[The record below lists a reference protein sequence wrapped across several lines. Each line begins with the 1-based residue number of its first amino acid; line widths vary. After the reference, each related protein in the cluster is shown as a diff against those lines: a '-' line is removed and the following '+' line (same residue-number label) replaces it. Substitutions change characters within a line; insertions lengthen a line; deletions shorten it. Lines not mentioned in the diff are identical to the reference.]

1 MSQIFDVAV
10 IGGGIAGAS
19 FAYRV
24 AGQRSLILLER
35 ENQVGY
41 HSTGR
46 SAAEFSSQFQ
56 TPWVV
61 TLADSSYDF
70 LINPPAGF
78 TDIDLLIPRG
88 SLTIAQREQA
98 HLIES
103 AFSHIQPTSPE
114 SRILHPDDALAMVPF
129 LKADYVAAAFYD
141 PLNWD
146 MEVDSL
152 LQGYLRLARRAGAQV
167 QLGSPVTSIH
177 RQGDVYHL
185 RTPAGE
191 VRCRKIVNAAGA
203 WADDFAALAGLD
215 RLGIVPYRRTAIT
228 VDGPEGLDLS
238 TLPIVNEVEEAF
250 YFKPES
256 GRIMVSPA
264 DATPSEACDAQP
276 EELDVAY
283 AAHFLSESTTLPI
296 KQITHKWA
304 GLRSFAPDKRQ
315 VVGFSPQ
322 DENFF
327 WLAGQGGS
335 GILTS
340 PALSAWAAG
349 VFLEGAPPAEL
360 CKAGLQAEFFSPA
373 RLSGGKR

>member
-1 MSQIFDVAV
+1 MPHIFNVAV

-24 AGQRSLILLER
+24 AGHRSLILLER

-56 TPWVV
+56 SPWVS
-61 TLADSSYDF
+61 TLAESSYHF

-78 TDIDLLIPRG
+78 TDIGLLIPRG
-88 SLTIAQREQA
+88 SLVIATRERA
-98 HLIES
+98 HLVAP
-103 AFSHIQPTSPE
+103 AFNHILSTSPA
-114 SRILHPDDALAMVPF
+114 SRLLHPDDALAMVPF
-129 LKADYVAAAFYD
+129 LKADYVEAAFYD
-141 PLNWD
+141 PMNWD

-152 LQGYLRLARRAGAQV
+152 LQGYLRLALRAGAQV
-167 QLGSPVTSIH
+167 QLASPVTSIH
-177 RQGDVYHL
+177 REGGIYHL
-185 RTPAGE
+185 RTPVGE
-191 VRCRKIVNAAGA
+191 VLYRKIVNAVGA
-203 WADDFAALAGLD
+203 WADDFAAKAGLD
-215 RLGIVPYRRTAIT
+215 RLRIVPYRRTAIT
-228 VDGPEGLDLS
+228 VDGPKDIDLS
-238 TLPIVNEVEEAF
+238 TLPAVNEVGEAF
-250 YFKPES
+250 YFKPAS

-264 DATPSEACDAQP
+264 DATPSGACDAQP
-276 EELDVAY
+276 EELDIAY
-283 AAHFLSESTTLPI
+283 AANFLSESTTLPI
-296 KQITHKWA
+296 NQITHKWA

-349 VFLEGAPPAEL
+349 LFLEGAPPEEL
-360 CKAGLQAEFFSPA
+360 CKAGLQPDVFSPG
-373 RLSGGKR
+373 RLSGG

>member
-1 MSQIFDVAV
+1 MPQIFDVAV

-46 SAAEFSSQFQ
+46 SAAEFSTQFQ
-56 TPWVV
+56 SPWVS
-61 TLADSSYDF
+61 TLAESSYNF
-70 LINPPAGF
+70 LTNPPAGF
-78 TDIDLLIPRG
+78 TDIELLIPRG
-88 SLTIAQREQA
+88 SLVIAQRERA

-103 AFSHIQPTSPE
+103 AFSHILSTSPE
-114 SRILHPDDALAMVPF
+114 SYMLHPDDALAMVPF
-129 LKADYVAAAFYD
+129 LKADYVEAAFYD
-141 PLNWD
+141 PMNWD
-146 MEVDSL
+146 IEVDSL

-167 QLGSPVTSIH
+167 QLASPVTSIH
-177 RQGDVYHL
+177 REGGVYHL

-191 VRCRKIVNAAGA
+191 VLCRKVVNAAGA

-215 RLGIVPYRRTAIT
+215 RLRIVPYRRTAIT
-228 VDGPEGLDLS
+228 VDGPKGVDLS
-238 TLPIVNEVEEAF
+238 TLPAVNEVSEAF

-276 EELDVAY
+276 EELDIAY
-283 AAHFLSESTTLPI
+283 AAHFLSESTTLSI
-296 KQITHKWA
+296 NHIAHKWA
-304 GLRSFAPDKRQ
+304 GLRTFAPDKRQ
-315 VVGFSPQ
+315 VVGFSTQ

-349 VFLEGAPPAEL
+349 LFLEGVPPDEL
-360 CKAGLQAEFFSPA
+360 CKAGLQPDVFSPA
-373 RLSGGKR
+373 RLSGVKA

>member
-56 TPWVV
+56 SPWVS
-61 TLADSSYDF
+61 TLAESSYNF

-78 TDIDLLIPRG
+78 ADIDLLIARG
-88 SLTIAQREQA
+88 SLVIAPRERI
-98 HLIES
+98 HLVAS
-103 AFSHIQPTSPE
+103 AFSQILSTSPE
-114 SRILHPDDALAMVPF
+114 SRMLHPDDALAMVPF
-129 LKADYVAAAFYD
+129 LKADYVEAAFYD
-141 PLNWD
+141 PMNWD

-152 LQGYLRLARRAGAQV
+152 LQGYLRLARRAGAQI
-167 QLGSPVTSIH
+167 QLASPVTSIH
-177 RQGDVYHL
+177 REGGIYHL
-185 RTPAGE
+185 QTPVGE
-191 VRCRKIVNAAGA
+191 VLCRKIVNAAGA
-203 WADDFAALAGLD
+203 WADDFAAMAGLD
-215 RLGIVPYRRTAIT
+215 RLRIVPYRRTAIT
-228 VDGPEGLDLS
+228 VDGPKGMDLS
-238 TLPIVNEVEEAF
+238 TLPAVNEVGEAF

-276 EELDVAY
+276 EELDIAY
-283 AAHFLSESTTLPI
+283 AAHFLSESTTLAI
-296 KQITHKWA
+296 NQITHKWA

-349 VFLEGAPPAEL
+349 VFLEGAPPDEL
-360 CKAGLQAEFFSPA
+360 CKAGLHPDVFSPA
-373 RLSGGKR
+373 RLSGVRP

>member
-61 TLADSSYDF
+61 ALADSSYDF
-70 LINPPAGF
+70 LINPPTGF

-103 AFSHIQPTSPE
+103 AFSHIQSSSPE
-114 SRILHPDDALAMVPF
+114 SRILHPDDALALVPF
-129 LKADYVAAAFYD
+129 LKGDYVAAAFYD

-167 QLGSPVTSIH
+167 QLSSPVTSIH

-203 WADDFAALAGLD
+203 WADDFAAMAGLD

-238 TLPIVNEVEEAF
+238 TMPIVNEVEEAF

-296 KQITHKWA
+296 KHIAHKWA
-304 GLRSFAPDKRQ
+304 GLRSFASDKRQ

-349 VFLEGAPPAEL
+349 VFLEGAPPADL
-360 CKAGLQAEFFSPA
+360 CKAGLQAGFFSPA

>member
-35 ENQVGY
+35 ESHVGY

-56 TPWVV
+56 SPWVG
-61 TLADSSYDF
+61 TLAENSYEF
-70 LINPPAGF
+70 LVNPPTGF

-88 SLTIAQREQA
+88 NLIIAASERA
-98 HLIES
+98 PLIES
-103 AFSHIQPTSPE
+103 AFRHALSTSPE
-114 SRILHPDDALAMVPF
+114 SRMLHPDDALAMVPF

-141 PLNWD
+141 PLSWD

-152 LQGYLRLARRAGAQV
+152 LQGYLRLARQAGAQV
-167 QLGSPVTSIH
+167 QVASPVTSVH
-177 RQGDVYHL
+177 RERGVYRL
-185 RTPAGE
+185 QTPGGE
-191 VRCRKIVNAAGA
+191 ILCRKIVNASGA
-203 WADDFAALAGLD
+203 WADDFAALAGLE

-228 VDGPEGLDLS
+228 VDGPEGMDIS
-238 TLPIVNEVEEAF
+238 AMPGVNEVEEAF

-276 EELDVAY
+276 DELDVAY
-283 AAHFLSESTTLPI
+283 AAHFLSASTTLPVNR
-296 KQITHKWA
+296 ITHKWA

-322 DENFF
+322 DADFF

-349 VFLEGAPPAEL
+349 LFLEGAPPADL
-360 CKAGLQAEFFSPA
+360 CKAGLRPDFFSPA
-373 RLSGGKR
+373 RLSTLKQ

>member
-56 TPWVV
+56 SPWVV
-61 TLADSSYDF
+61 ALADSSYDF

-103 AFSHIQPTSPE
+103 AFSHIQSTSPE

-167 QLGSPVTSIH
+167 QLGSPVSSIH

-203 WADDFAALAGLD
+203 WADDFAAMAGLD

-296 KQITHKWA
+296 KHIAHKWA

-349 VFLEGAPPAEL
+349 VFLDGAPPADL
-360 CKAGLQAEFFSPA
+360 CKAGLPTEFFSPA
-373 RLSGGKR
+373 RLLGGKR

>member
-56 TPWVV
+56 SPWVS
-61 TLADSSYDF
+61 TLAENSYNF

-88 SLTIAQREQA
+88 SLVIAPRERA
-98 HLIES
+98 HLVAP
-103 AFSHIQPTSPE
+103 AFSHILSTSPE
-114 SRILHPDDALAMVPF
+114 SRMLHPDDALAMVPF
-129 LKADYVAAAFYD
+129 LKADYVDAAFYD
-141 PLNWD
+141 PMNWD

-167 QLGSPVTSIH
+167 QLASPVTSIH
-177 RQGDVYHL
+177 RESGVYHL

-191 VRCRKIVNAAGA
+191 VLCRKIVNAAGA
-203 WADDFAALAGLD
+203 WADDFAAMAGLD
-215 RLGIVPYRRTAIT
+215 RLRIVPYRRTAIT
-228 VDGPEGLDLS
+228 VDGPKGMDLS
-238 TLPIVNEVEEAF
+238 TLPAVNEVGEAF

-264 DATPSEACDAQP
+264 DATPSAACDAQP
-276 EELDVAY
+276 EELDIAY

-296 KQITHKWA
+296 NQITHKWA

-349 VFLEGAPPAEL
+349 LFLEGVPPDEL
-360 CKAGLQAEFFSPA
+360 CKAGLQPDVFSPA
-373 RLSGGKR
+373 RLSGVRP